1 MKFSYD
7 IKSISSNFINKIIK
21 NVGYNFDKI
30 SNIEL
35 KIKKIGL
42 IDNNLKRYNE
52 AKIISKNYPQDPRAQ
67 FVLAEA
73 MFYNLD
79 MNWIEQIHVYAT
91 SRSEWLKKNG
101 LDKINM
107 EFIDPSVLS
116 GSLGNF
122 CHLDSLINANL
133 LRIKPQKN
141 IYLRLPK
148 NFKPRNETLFKYFKP
163 YINVLEDSETTSS
176 LRKLESL
183 LTLPIGFCL
192 PLSNKSIFLDWLQN
206 LVNQER
212 LKQNNPKPL
221 LKLSSEDYEKGK
233 DILKKAGLPNEAW
246 YITIHVREP
255 GYRSEK
261 KNNTNEKFRNSNPL
275 NYLESIKAV
284 TNAGGWVFRMGDSSM
299 TKLPK
304 MKNVIDYAHSSIK
317 SDFMDIFLAATC
329 KFCIGTSS
337 GYWPIPRYFSVPCIL
352 TNTPKTGEYFFLSQ
366 KDFFLPRLLRNKK
379 TQKYIKFDE
388 FMAPPISMGV
398 CDNDYLKR
406 GIQWEENQSEE
417 LKKVTEEMLERVH
430 KSNNLKED
438 TNIQKKFKKISE
450 NSIYKKTGFSLQ
462 GFASISKHFAE
473 RYSDLI

>member
-1 MKFSYD
+1 MKLRYD
-7 IKSISSNFINKIIK
+7 IKSISSNFIRKIVK
-21 NVGYNFDKI
+21 NVGYNFEKI
-30 SNIEL
+30 SEL
-35 KIKKIGL
+35 ETKIIKIKSIN
-42 IDNNLKRYNE
+42 NNLQKYNE
-52 AKIISKNYPQDPRAQ
+52 AKTISKNYPHDPRTQ
-67 FVLAEA
+67 LLLAET
-73 MFYNLD
+73 MFDNLD
-79 MNWIEQIHVYAT
+79 MNWIEQIHVYAA
-91 SRSEWLKKNG
+91 SRSKWLKDNG

-107 EFIDPSVLS
+107 EFIDPNVVA

-122 CHLDSLINANL
+122 CSLEALINANL
-133 LRIKPQKN
+133 FGIKSKKN
-141 IYLRLPK
+141 IYLLLPK
-148 NFKPRNETLFKYFKP
+148 NFKPRNETLFKYFSS
-163 YINVLEDSETTSS
+163 YINILKDDEITSS
-176 LRKLESL
+176 LKKFKSI
-183 LTLPIGFCL
+183 LTVPIGFCL
-192 PLSNKSIFLDWLQN
+192 PLLKRSVFLDWIPN
-206 LVNQER
+206 LVQQEKT
-212 LKQNNPKPL
+212 KQNNHEPL
-221 LKLSSEDYEKGK
+221 LKLSNEDYEKGK
-233 DILKKAGLPNEAW
+233 SILKKNGLPNDAW
-246 YITIHVREP
+246 YITMHVREP
-255 GYRSEK
+255 GYRSET
-261 KNNTNEKFRNSNPL
+261 KNNTTEKFRSSNPL
-275 NYLESIKAV
+275 NYIESIKAV